1 MPKPLVDMLLDAAV
15 AHGHL
20 SEAEAVSFHALR
32 ETPAIAALINNY
44 EVAALADDR
53 ALPPYA
59 LFRRMVIEQMA
70 SRLAQDVTERA
81 DRARYA
87 EAQAVRTAQLA
98 AEAAATAERAA
109 ADAADARVE
118 APTIERVHI
127 TQGVVA
133 PRPTARRQS
142 VHGNVIERS

>member
-1 MPKPLVDMLLDAAV
+1 MSKPLVDMLLDAAV

-44 EVAALADDR
+44 EVAALAGDHG
-53 ALPPYA
+53 LPPYT
-59 LFRRMVIEQMA
+59 LFKRMVIEQMA
-70 SRLAQDVTERA
+70 SRLKQDVTERA

-87 EAQAVRTAQLA
+87 EDAAARKAQLAADAA
-98 AEAAATAERAA
+98 AEAAAAA
-109 ADAADARVE
+109 ADAAEARAK
-118 APTIERVHI
+118 APTAKRVHH
-127 TQGVVA
+127 TQGAVA
-133 PRPTARRQS
+133 APKSVRQS